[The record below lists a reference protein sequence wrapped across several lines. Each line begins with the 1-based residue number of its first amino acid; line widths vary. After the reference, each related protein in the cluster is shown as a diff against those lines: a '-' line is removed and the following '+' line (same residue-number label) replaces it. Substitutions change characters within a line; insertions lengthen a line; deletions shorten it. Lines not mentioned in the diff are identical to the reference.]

1 MFYPPDIHLGQIVL
15 LGANLHISALHLF
28 LILIPCNI
36 THSKKDLH
44 ETASLRSELWIHLL
58 HLTYFH
64 M

>member
-15 LGANLHISALHLF
+15 RSKSPYKCLKFVFNINS
-28 LILIPCNI
+28 CN
-36 THSKKDLH
+36 TNHSKKDLH